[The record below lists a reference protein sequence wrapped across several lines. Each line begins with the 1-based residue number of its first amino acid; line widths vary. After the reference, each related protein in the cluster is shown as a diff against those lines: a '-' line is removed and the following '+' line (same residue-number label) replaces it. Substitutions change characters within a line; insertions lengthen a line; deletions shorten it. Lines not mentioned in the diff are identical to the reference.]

1 MTAPLPAG
9 TAPASAVP
17 NAPAATADA
26 GNPAPQQQTAGG
38 KEPVVEAKP
47 DASVKATEGTGE
59 AVPTKNAPESYTFK
73 ASEEGLQ
80 VGDGVAAAMTD
91 VFRELDLTQD
101 AAQKIVDKV
110 SPALRAQTQANIK
123 AMVEGW
129 ERDLQA
135 DPTIGGKL
143 PETLALAEKALAIG
157 SPELRQL
164 LGSTADGGTG
174 LGRHK
179 AVVQWLA
186 EIGRR
191 LTPDTKVVPGGNPAP
206 VTLSDPVARLAAT
219 YDKP

>member
-1 MTAPLPAG
+1 MTTPA
-9 TAPASAVP
+9 TPATP
-17 NAPAATADA
+17 NTPAATTDV
-26 GNPAPQQQTAGG
+26 GNPGPQQQTATG
-38 KEPVVEAKP
+38 KEPTPAATTPPEPAK
-47 DASVKATEGTGE
+47 ANEGTGE
-59 AVPTKNAPESYTFK
+59 EAPQKRNAPESYTYK
-73 ASEEGLQ
+73 PSEEGLT
-80 VGDGVAAAMTD
+80 VGDGVASAMSD

-123 AMVEGW
+123 AMVDGW
-129 ERDLQA
+129 ETELQA
-135 DPTIGGKL
+135 DATVGGSKL
-143 PETLALAEKALAIG
+143 PESLALAEKALALG

-191 LTPDTKVVPGGNPAP
+191 LTPDPKNVVGGSPSP
-206 VTLSDPVARLAAT
+206 VSSSDPLARLAAS
-219 YDKP
+219 YGKQ